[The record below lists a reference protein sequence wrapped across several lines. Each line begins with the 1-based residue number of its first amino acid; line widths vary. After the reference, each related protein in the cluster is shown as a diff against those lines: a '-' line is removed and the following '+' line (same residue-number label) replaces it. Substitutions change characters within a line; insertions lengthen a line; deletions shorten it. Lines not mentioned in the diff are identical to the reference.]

1 MSNFPYRI
9 ILASGSPRRK
19 QLLEG
24 LDLPF
29 TIEYNPE
36 AQEIINPK
44 LAPEAVAEDLARQKS
59 YSFLRPVAPDEL
71 LITADTLVYCQGQI
85 LGKPHSR
92 DEALAML
99 GCLSGQVHT
108 VFTGVHL
115 RTTTQEH
122 SFTARTQVTFDQLS
136 SSEIAY
142 YVDKYQPYDKAGAY
156 GAQDWIGYVGI
167 KHIEGSYFNVMGLPV
182 HRLFRELMRFGD
194 VN

>member
-1 MSNFPYRI
+1 MNNFPYRI
-9 ILASGSPRRK
+9 VLASGSPRRK
-19 QLLEG
+19 QLLTG

-29 TIEYNPE
+29 TIEYNSE

-59 YSFLRPVAPDEL
+59 YSFLRPLAPDEL
-71 LITADTLVYCQGQI
+71 LITADTLVYCRGQI

-115 RTTTQEH
+115 RTTTQER

-136 SSEIAY
+136 ISEIAY

-182 HRLFRELMRFGD
+182 HRLFRELQNFD
-194 VN
+194 